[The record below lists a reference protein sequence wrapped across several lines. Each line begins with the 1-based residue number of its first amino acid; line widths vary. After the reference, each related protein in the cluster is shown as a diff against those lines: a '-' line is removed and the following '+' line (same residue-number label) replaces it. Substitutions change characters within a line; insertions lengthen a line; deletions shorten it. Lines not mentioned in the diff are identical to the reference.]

1 MNLEKSNYINTSINK
16 LQKDDCSVIGNQ
28 NDIRAEIKDF
38 YQELYTSNEMESDF
52 ELDIQEETYHKLT
65 NTDSANLESS
75 LTLKEISL
83 TLKTMKND
91 RSLCSSGF
99 TVNFFKVFW
108 KDISGFVLRAINYY
122 LENRK
127 LSITQKQGIIICIPK
142 ESKSKL

>member
-1 MNLEKSNYINTSINK
+1 
-16 LQKDDCSVIGNQ
+16 
-28 NDIRAEIKDF
+28 
-38 YQELYTSNEMESDF
+38 MESDF

-75 LTLKEISL
+75 LTLEEISL
-83 TLKTMKND
+83 TLKND
-91 RSLCSSGF
+91 RSPGSSGF
-99 TVNFFKVFW
+99 NVNFFKVFW
-108 KDISGFVLRAINYY
+108 KDVRAINYY